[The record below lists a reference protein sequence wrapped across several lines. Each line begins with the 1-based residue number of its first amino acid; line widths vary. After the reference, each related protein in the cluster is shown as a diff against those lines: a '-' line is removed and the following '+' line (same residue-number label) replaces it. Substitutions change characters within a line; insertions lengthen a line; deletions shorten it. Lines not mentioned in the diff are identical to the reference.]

1 MLTINEY
8 IDSGILEQ
16 YVLAIA
22 SSEESK
28 EVEMMAAANPAIQ
41 AEIEAI
47 ARSLEIFADA
57 DAVEPNPVIKPFLLA
72 TIDYTERLQNG
83 EPVSDPPLLNE
94 NSRVADYTAWLSRA
108 DMASP
113 GTADIFA
120 KIIGYTPAAI
130 TAIVWIK
137 DYAPQEIHDNE
148 HEKFL
153 IVEGTCDIIV
163 GDKVHPFVAGD
174 YFAIPLHENH
184 MVKVT
189 SAIPCKVILQRV
201 AA

>member
-1 MLTINEY
+1 MTNKKY

-16 YVLAIA
+16 YVLGVAGT
-22 SSEESK
+22 EESK
-28 EVEMMAAANPAIQ
+28 EVEMMAAANPGIQ

-47 ARSLEIFADA
+47 ARSLEIFAKA
-57 DAVEPNPVIKPFLLA
+57 NGVEPNPVIKPFLLA
-72 TIDYTERLQNG
+72 TIDYTERLKSG
-83 EPVSDPPLLNE
+83 EPVSDPPMLNE
-94 NSRVADYTAWLSRA
+94 NSRLADYAAWLNRA
-108 DMASP
+108 DMISP
-113 GTADIFA
+113 GTEDIFA
-120 KIIGYTPAAI
+120 KIIGYSPHTI

-137 DYAPQEIHDNE
+137 DYAPQEVHDNE
-148 HEKFL
+148 HERFL

-163 GDKVHPFVAGD
+163 GDKVNQFVPGD

-189 SAIPCKVILQRV
+189 SAIACKIILQRI